1 MSNPTFTFSHQT
13 FGTNSGVPIMSNY
26 SNYSPTNPN
35 TIVSNTYMTPSFG
48 LMDEGFNIQVFNNAD
63 QLKENLLPLDNL
75 NHPIN
80 NNIEENTMLYA
91 HAPINNEAHSTYQVS
106 EIGNEIINQFEQ
118 GDFINAI
125 NPLQRENNHNQEQ
138 LVSTEYDPTILR
150 PGYNNLEQIFPYYD
164 QNNYIPQST
173 ENSNDNYMNTSINNE
188 LAGELPFDE
197 PMLYSNRDIN
207 ILYTMAF
214 QNMESVQSLTAN
226 ISEKQKYQEEMNN
239 FFRNALKEQKEFNEK
254 LTIMI
259 TEQKEANAKL
269 TNMQKETNEKLTN
282 MQKETNEKLT
292 NMQKETN
299 EKLTEMLQKIG
310 NRLEIQENW
319 SKEAHEW
326 FKKNK

>member
-13 FGTNSGVPIMSNY
+13 FGTNSGVPFM
-26 SNYSPTNPN
+26 
-35 TIVSNTYMTPSFG
+35 
-48 LMDEGFNIQVFNNAD
+48 
-63 QLKENLLPLDNL
+63 
-75 NHPIN
+75 
-80 NNIEENTMLYA
+80 
-91 HAPINNEAHSTYQVS
+91 
-106 EIGNEIINQFEQ
+106 
-118 GDFINAI
+118 
-125 NPLQRENNHNQEQ
+125 
-138 LVSTEYDPTILR
+138 
-150 PGYNNLEQIFPYYD
+150 
-164 QNNYIPQST
+164 
-173 ENSNDNYMNTSINNE
+173 NYMNTSINNE

-254 LTIMI
+254 LTNMI

-269 TNMQKETNEKLTN
+269 TNMQKEI
-282 MQKETNEKLT
+282 NEKLT

-326 FKKNK
+326 FQKNK

>member
-13 FGTNSGVPIMSNY
+13 FGTNSGVPIMNNY
-26 SNYSPTNPN
+26 SNYSLTNPN

-63 QLKENLLPLDNL
+63 QLRENLLPLDNL
-75 NHPIN
+75 NQPIN
-80 NNIEENTMLYA
+80 NNKEENTMLYA
-91 HAPINNEAHSTYQVS
+91 YAPINNEAHSTYQVS
-106 EIGNEIINQFEQ
+106 EIGNNIINQFGP

-138 LVSTEYDPTILR
+138 LISTEYDPTILR
-150 PGYNNLEQIFPYYD
+150 SGYNNLEQIFPYYD

-173 ENSNDNYMNTSINNE
+173 ENSNDNYMYSSINNE
-188 LAGELPFDE
+188 LAGEPPSDD
-197 PMLYSNRDIN
+197 PKLYSNRDIN
-207 ILYTMAF
+207 ILYAMAF

-239 FFRNALKEQKEFNEK
+239 FFRKVIKEQQE
-254 LTIMI
+254 T
-259 TEQKEANAKL
+259 NAKL

-282 MQKETNEKLT
+282 MNEKLT
-292 NMQKETN
+292 D
-299 EKLTEMLQKIG
+299 MLQKIG

-326 FKKNK
+326 FQKNK

>member
-13 FGTNSGVPIMSNY
+13 FGTNSGVPIMNNY

-48 LMDEGFNIQVFNNAD
+48 LMDEGFNIQVFNNAY

-75 NHPIN
+75 NQPIN
-80 NNIEENTMLYA
+80 DNKEENTMLYA

-106 EIGNEIINQFEQ
+106 EIGNNIINQFEP

-138 LVSTEYDPTILR
+138 LISTEYDPTLLR
-150 PGYNNLEQIFPYYD
+150 SGYNNLEQIFPYYD

-173 ENSNDNYMNTSINNE
+173 ENSNDNYMYTSINNE

-254 LTIMI
+254 LTNMI

-269 TNMQKETNEKLTN
+269 TNMQKETNEKLT
-282 MQKETNEKLT
+282 
-292 NMQKETN
+292 
-299 EKLTEMLQKIG
+299 EMLQKIG
-310 NRLEIQENW
+310 KRLEIQENW

-326 FKKNK
+326 FQKNK

>member
-13 FGTNSGVPIMSNY
+13 FGTNSGVPIMNNY
-26 SNYSPTNPN
+26 SNYSLTNPN

-48 LMDEGFNIQVFNNAD
+48 LMDEGFNIQVFNNAN
-63 QLKENLLPLDNL
+63 QLKENLLPLNNL
-75 NHPIN
+75 NQPIN
-80 NNIEENTMLYA
+80 DNKEENTMLYA
-91 HAPINNEAHSTYQVS
+91 YAPINNEAHSTYQVS
-106 EIGNEIINQFEQ
+106 EIGNNIINQFGP

-138 LVSTEYDPTILR
+138 LISTEYDPTLLR
-150 PGYNNLEQIFPYYD
+150 SGYNNLEQIFPYYD

-173 ENSNDNYMNTSINNE
+173 ENSNDNYMYSSINNE
-188 LAGELPFDE
+188 LAGEPPSDD
-197 PMLYSNRDIN
+197 PKLYSNRDIN
-207 ILYTMAF
+207 ILYAMAF

-239 FFRNALKEQKEFNEK
+239 FFRKVIKEQQE
-254 LTIMI
+254 T
-259 TEQKEANAKL
+259 NAKL

-282 MQKETNEKLT
+282 MNEKLT
-292 NMQKETN
+292 D
-299 EKLTEMLQKIG
+299 MLQKIG

-326 FKKNK
+326 FQKNK

>member
-1 MSNPTFTFSHQT
+1 
-13 FGTNSGVPIMSNY
+13 
-26 SNYSPTNPN
+26 
-35 TIVSNTYMTPSFG
+35 MTPSFG

-63 QLKENLLPLDNL
+63 QLRENLFPLDNL
-75 NHPIN
+75 NQPIN
-80 NNIEENTMLYA
+80 NNQEENTMLYA

-106 EIGNEIINQFEQ
+106 EIGNEIINQFEP
-118 GDFINAI
+118 GDFINVI
-125 NPLQRENNHNQEQ
+125 DPPQRTNNPNQEQ
-138 LVSTEYDPTILR
+138 LISTEYDPTILR
-150 PGYNNLEQIFPYYD
+150 PGYNNLEHIFPDYD
-164 QNNYIPQST
+164 QENYIPQSI
-173 ENSNDNYMNTSINNE
+173 ENSNGNYMYTSVNSE

-239 FFRNALKEQKEFNEK
+239 FFRKVIKEQQE
-254 LTIMI
+254 T
-259 TEQKEANAKL
+259 NAKL

-282 MQKETNEKLT
+282 MNEKLT
-292 NMQKETN
+292 D
-299 EKLTEMLQKIG
+299 MLQKIG

-326 FKKNK
+326 FQKNK

>member
-13 FGTNSGVPIMSNY
+13 FGTNSGVPIMNNY

-35 TIVSNTYMTPSFG
+35 TIVSNTYMNPTFG

-63 QLKENLLPLDNL
+63 QLRENLLPFDNL
-75 NHPIN
+75 NQPIN
-80 NNIEENTMLYA
+80 NNKEENTMLYA

-106 EIGNEIINQFEQ
+106 EIGNEIINQFEP

-138 LVSTEYDPTILR
+138 LISTEYDPTLLR
-150 PGYNNLEQIFPYYD
+150 SGYNNLEQIFPYYD

-214 QNMESVQSLTAN
+214 KIMESKQSLTAN

-239 FFRNALKEQKEFNEK
+239 FFRNALKEQKETNEK
-254 LTIMI
+254 LTNMI
-259 TEQKEANAKL
+259 TEQKEAN
-269 TNMQKETNEKLTN
+269 EKLTD
-282 MQKETNEKLT
+282 
-292 NMQKETN
+292 
-299 EKLTEMLQKIG
+299 MLQKIG
-310 NRLEIQENW
+310 NRLEIQEQW

-326 FKKNK
+326 FQKNK

>member
-13 FGTNSGVPIMSNY
+13 FGTNFGVPIMNNY

-48 LMDEGFNIQVFNNAD
+48 LMDEGFNIQVLNNAN
-63 QLKENLLPLDNL
+63 QLKENLLPLNNL
-75 NHPIN
+75 NQPIN

-106 EIGNEIINQFEQ
+106 EIGNEIINQFEP

-125 NPLQRENNHNQEQ
+125 NPPLQRANNHNQEQ
-138 LVSTEYDPTILR
+138 LISTEYDPTLLR
-150 PGYNNLEQIFPYYD
+150 SGYNNLEQIFPYYD

-173 ENSNDNYMNTSINNE
+173 ENSNDNYMNTSINTE
-188 LAGELPFDE
+188 LAGELPSDE
-197 PMLYSNRDIN
+197 PKLYSNRDIN
-207 ILYTMAF
+207 ILYAMAF

-254 LTIMI
+254 LTNMI

-269 TNMQKETNEKLTN
+269 TD
-282 MQKETNEKLT
+282 
-292 NMQKETN
+292 MQKETN

-310 NRLEIQENW
+310 NRLEIQEKW
-319 SKEAHEW
+319 SQEAHEW
-326 FKKNK
+326 FQKNK

>member
-13 FGTNSGVPIMSNY
+13 FGTNSGVPFM
-26 SNYSPTNPN
+26 
-35 TIVSNTYMTPSFG
+35 
-48 LMDEGFNIQVFNNAD
+48 
-63 QLKENLLPLDNL
+63 
-75 NHPIN
+75 
-80 NNIEENTMLYA
+80 
-91 HAPINNEAHSTYQVS
+91 
-106 EIGNEIINQFEQ
+106 
-118 GDFINAI
+118 
-125 NPLQRENNHNQEQ
+125 
-138 LVSTEYDPTILR
+138 
-150 PGYNNLEQIFPYYD
+150 
-164 QNNYIPQST
+164 
-173 ENSNDNYMNTSINNE
+173 NYMNASINNE

-254 LTIMI
+254 LTNMI

-269 TNMQKETNEKLTN
+269 TNMQKEINEKLTN

-326 FKKNK
+326 FQKNK

>member
-13 FGTNSGVPIMSNY
+13 FGTNSGVPIMNNY

-35 TIVSNTYMTPSFG
+35 TIISNTYMTPSFG
-48 LMDEGFNIQVFNNAD
+48 LMDEGFNIQVFNNAN
-63 QLKENLLPLDNL
+63 QLKENLLPLNNL
-75 NHPIN
+75 NQPIN
-80 NNIEENTMLYA
+80 DNKEENTMLYA
-91 HAPINNEAHSTYQVS
+91 YAPINNEAHSTYQVS
-106 EIGNEIINQFEQ
+106 EIGNNIINQFGP

-138 LVSTEYDPTILR
+138 LISTEYDPTLLR
-150 PGYNNLEQIFPYYD
+150 SGYNNLEQIFPYYD

-173 ENSNDNYMNTSINNE
+173 ENSNDNYMYSSINNE
-188 LAGELPFDE
+188 LAGEPPSDD
-197 PMLYSNRDIN
+197 PKLYSNRDIN
-207 ILYTMAF
+207 ILYAMAF

-239 FFRNALKEQKEFNEK
+239 FFRKVIKEQQE
-254 LTIMI
+254 T
-259 TEQKEANAKL
+259 NAKL

-282 MQKETNEKLT
+282 MNEKLT
-292 NMQKETN
+292 D
-299 EKLTEMLQKIG
+299 MLQKIG

-326 FKKNK
+326 FQKNK

>member
-13 FGTNSGVPIMSNY
+13 FGTNSGVPIMNNY
-26 SNYSPTNPN
+26 SNYSLTNPN

-48 LMDEGFNIQVFNNAD
+48 LMDEGFNIQVFNNAY
-63 QLKENLLPLDNL
+63 QLKENLLPLNNL
-75 NHPIN
+75 NQPIN
-80 NNIEENTMLYA
+80 DNKEENTMLYA
-91 HAPINNEAHSTYQVS
+91 YAPINNEAHSTYQVS
-106 EIGNEIINQFEQ
+106 EIGNNIINQFGP

-138 LVSTEYDPTILR
+138 LISTEYDPTLLR
-150 PGYNNLEQIFPYYD
+150 SGYNNLEQIFPYYD

-173 ENSNDNYMNTSINNE
+173 ENSNDNYMYSSINNE
-188 LAGELPFDE
+188 LAGEPPSDD
-197 PMLYSNRDIN
+197 PKLYSNRDIN
-207 ILYTMAF
+207 ILYAMAF

-239 FFRNALKEQKEFNEK
+239 FFRKVIKEQQE
-254 LTIMI
+254 T
-259 TEQKEANAKL
+259 NAKL

-282 MQKETNEKLT
+282 MNEKLT
-292 NMQKETN
+292 D
-299 EKLTEMLQKIG
+299 MLQKIG

-326 FKKNK
+326 FQKNK

>member
-13 FGTNSGVPIMSNY
+13 FGTNSGVPIMNNY

-48 LMDEGFNIQVFNNAD
+48 LMDEGFNIQVFNNAN
-63 QLKENLLPLDNL
+63 QLKENLLPLNNL
-75 NHPIN
+75 NQPIN
-80 NNIEENTMLYA
+80 DNKEENTMLYA

-106 EIGNEIINQFEQ
+106 EIGNNIINQFGP

-138 LVSTEYDPTILR
+138 LISTEYDPTLLR
-150 PGYNNLEQIFPYYD
+150 SGYNNLEQIFPYYD

-239 FFRNALKEQKEFNEK
+239 FFRNALKEQKETNEK
-254 LTIMI
+254 LTNMI
-259 TEQKEANAKL
+259 TEQKEAN
-269 TNMQKETNEKLTN
+269 EKLTD
-282 MQKETNEKLT
+282 
-292 NMQKETN
+292 
-299 EKLTEMLQKIG
+299 MLQKIG
-310 NRLEIQENW
+310 NRLEIQEQW

-326 FKKNK
+326 FQKNK

>member
-13 FGTNSGVPIMSNY
+13 FGTNSGVPIMNNY
-26 SNYSPTNPN
+26 SNYSLTNPN

-48 LMDEGFNIQVFNNAD
+48 LMDEGFNIQVFNNAN
-63 QLKENLLPLDNL
+63 QLKENLLPLDNS
-75 NHPIN
+75 NQPIN
-80 NNIEENTMLYA
+80 DNKEENTMLYA
-91 HAPINNEAHSTYQVS
+91 YAPINNEAHSTYQVS
-106 EIGNEIINQFEQ
+106 EIGNNIINQFGP

-138 LVSTEYDPTILR
+138 LISTEYDPTLLR
-150 PGYNNLEQIFPYYD
+150 SGYNNLEQIFPYYD

-173 ENSNDNYMNTSINNE
+173 ENSNDNYMYSSINNE
-188 LAGELPFDE
+188 LAGEPPSDD
-197 PMLYSNRDIN
+197 PKLYSNRDIN
-207 ILYTMAF
+207 ILYAMAF

-239 FFRNALKEQKEFNEK
+239 FFRKVIKEQQE
-254 LTIMI
+254 T
-259 TEQKEANAKL
+259 NAKL

-282 MQKETNEKLT
+282 MNEKLT
-292 NMQKETN
+292 D
-299 EKLTEMLQKIG
+299 MLQKIG

-326 FKKNK
+326 FQKNK

>member
-13 FGTNSGVPIMSNY
+13 FGTNSGVPIINNY

-48 LMDEGFNIQVFNNAD
+48 LMDEGFNIQVFNNAN
-63 QLKENLLPLDNL
+63 QLKENLLPLNNL
-75 NHPIN
+75 NQPIN
-80 NNIEENTMLYA
+80 DNKEENTMLYA

-106 EIGNEIINQFEQ
+106 EIGNNIINQFGP

-138 LVSTEYDPTILR
+138 LISTEYDPTLLR
-150 PGYNNLEQIFPYYD
+150 SGYNNLEQIFPYYD

-254 LTIMI
+254 LTNMI

-269 TNMQKETNEKLTN
+269 TNMQKETNEKLT
-282 MQKETNEKLT
+282 
-292 NMQKETN
+292 
-299 EKLTEMLQKIG
+299 EMLQKIG
-310 NRLEIQENW
+310 KRLEIQENW

-326 FKKNK
+326 FQKNK

>member
-13 FGTNSGVPIMSNY
+13 FGTNSGVPIMNNY
-26 SNYSPTNPN
+26 SNYSLTNPN

-48 LMDEGFNIQVFNNAD
+48 LMDEGFNIQVFNNAY

-75 NHPIN
+75 NQPIN
-80 NNIEENTMLYA
+80 DNKEENTMLYA
-91 HAPINNEAHSTYQVS
+91 YAPINNEAHSTYQVS
-106 EIGNEIINQFEQ
+106 EIGNNIINQFGP

-138 LVSTEYDPTILR
+138 LISTEYDPTLLR
-150 PGYNNLEQIFPYYD
+150 SGYNNLEQIFPYYD

-188 LAGELPFDE
+188 LAGEPPSDD
-197 PMLYSNRDIN
+197 PKLYSNRDIN
-207 ILYTMAF
+207 ILYAMAF

-239 FFRNALKEQKEFNEK
+239 FFRKVIKEQQE
-254 LTIMI
+254 T
-259 TEQKEANAKL
+259 NAKL

-282 MQKETNEKLT
+282 MNEKLT
-292 NMQKETN
+292 D
-299 EKLTEMLQKIG
+299 MLQKIG

-326 FKKNK
+326 FQKNK

>member
-13 FGTNSGVPIMSNY
+13 FGTNSGVPIMNNY

-35 TIVSNTYMTPSFG
+35 TIVSNTYMNPTFG

-63 QLKENLLPLDNL
+63 QLRENLLPFDNL
-75 NHPIN
+75 NQPIN
-80 NNIEENTMLYA
+80 NNKEENTMLYA

-106 EIGNEIINQFEQ
+106 EIGNNIINQFGP

-138 LVSTEYDPTILR
+138 LISTEYDPTLLR
-150 PGYNNLEQIFPYYD
+150 SGYNNLEQIFPYYD

-173 ENSNDNYMNTSINNE
+173 ENSNDNYMYTSVNNE
-188 LAGELPFDE
+188 LAGEPPSDE

-239 FFRNALKEQKEFNEK
+239 FFRNALKEQKETNEK
-254 LTIMI
+254 LTNMI
-259 TEQKEANAKL
+259 TEQKEAN
-269 TNMQKETNEKLTN
+269 EKLTD
-282 MQKETNEKLT
+282 
-292 NMQKETN
+292 
-299 EKLTEMLQKIG
+299 MLQKIG
-310 NRLEIQENW
+310 NRLEIQEQW

-326 FKKNK
+326 FQKNK